1 MTGDTERR
9 QTPSERQHEALMQ
22 ALSRTPRGPEYAG
35 KLTLNAKGDVQIEWE
50 AKGDNAVYVLDA
62 LKDGFDVLMQK
73 YPRPEPTDA
82 DKAAKELG
90 NAARIHAARAKKAE
104 GGS

>member
-1 MTGDTERR
+1 MTDEPRK

-50 AKGDNAVYVLDA
+50 VKHDDAAVA
-62 LKDGFDVLMQK
+62 LEALHTGFDVLRAR
-73 YPRPEPTDA
+73 YPRE
-82 DKAAKELG
+82 
-90 NAARIHAARAKKAE
+90 N
-104 GGS
+104 GSET